1 MRRQEQGFTLIE
13 LVMVIVILGILA
25 AVAVPRYLN
34 LTAESRTATQNAAVS
49 STASAIAIA
58 AARNRNN
65 AVSPSAQE
73 VLDEL
78 PGASCIVSGTA
89 AVMVH
94 SNGKV
99 HVTLMGGLLGAA
111 GAAANLGT
119 CGASTGSTIVQGVG
133 TGYYSV

>member
-34 LTAESRTATQNAAVS
+34 LTAESQTATKNAAVS

-58 AARNRNN
+58 AARNR
-65 AVSPSAQE
+65 AVVASPTVPMLEA
-73 VLDEL
+73 EL
-78 PGASCIVSGTA
+78 PGATCSDVGA

-94 SNGKV
+94 GKV
-99 HVTLMGGLLGAA
+99 LVTLSGAPVVSNA
-111 GAAANLGT
+111 V
-119 CGASTGSTIVQGVG
+119 GASATLADCTGASTIVQSVG
-133 TGYYSV
+133 LGHYSV